1 MSTSTSSHGHAFHA
15 LAGRS
20 LGSWALLAF
29 LGLFAGLGG
38 LAALYM
44 EHNGHW
50 VTGMNNQVP
59 WGLPHVCAVFLIV
72 ASTGALNIASLGS
85 VFSKDDYKPLGR
97 LSALCAMGVQAGGL
111 CILLLDLGRS
121 DRLMVAM
128 THFNFTSIFALNIFL
143 YNGFFAIVTTYLY
156 IMMEPR
162 LEPFYQPVAFSA
174 FIWRLIVT
182 TGTGSIF
189 GLMISRTAYHSAIM
203 APMFIAMSFSFGT
216 AIFLVILTFLRI
228 GQGRPMASEQLR
240 HRLVVLLACFVA
252 VSLYMVVMQHV
263 TSAYSAERRDFERYI
278 LFDGGIY
285 PLLLWVGFGL
295 IGSVFP
301 LLVLLVPFPAVGV
314 PARLFIAS
322 LGVIA
327 GGLCL
332 MYVII
337 VGGESYPIDLF
348 PGKIVSSSFFD
359 GVVASYTPSLPEF
372 FLGLGGFALV
382 GLIVTVGMWVLEV
395 LPTLPTRH
403 PDTEGQTS

>member
-1 MSTSTSSHGHAFHA
+1 MSTSSSSHGHAAHGFHV

-20 LGSWALLAF
+20 PWSWAFLIF
-29 LGLFAGLGG
+29 LGLFAALGG

-97 LSALCAMGVQAGGL
+97 LSALSAMAVQAGGL

-121 DRLMVAM
+121 DRLIVAM
-128 THFNFTSIFALNIFL
+128 TNYNFTSIFALNIIL

-156 IMMEPR
+156 IMMEPK
-162 LEPFYQPVAFSA
+162 LEPFYHPVAFSA

-189 GLMISRTAYHSAIM
+189 GLMVSRTAYHSAIM
-203 APMFIAMSFSFGT
+203 APMFISMSFSFGL
-216 AIFLVILTFLRI
+216 AIFLVILTFLR
-228 GQGRPMASEQLR
+228 GGSGRPMASPQLQR
-240 HRLVVLLACFVA
+240 RLLVLLACFIA
-252 VSLYMVVMQHV
+252 VSLYMVVMHHV
-263 TSAYSAERRDFERYI
+263 TSVYSAERRDFERFI
-278 LFDGGIY
+278 LFDGGIF
-285 PLLLWVGFGL
+285 PALLWVGFGL
-295 IGSVFP
+295 IGSVLP
-301 LLVLLVPFPAVGV
+301 LLVLLVPFPAVGAA
-314 PARLFIAS
+314 ARLFIAS

-327 GGLCL
+327 GGIAL

-337 VGGESYPIDLF
+337 VGGESFPIDLF

-359 GVVASYTPSLPEF
+359 GVVGTYSPSVPEV
-372 FLGLGGFALV
+372 FLALGGFALV

-395 LPTLPTRH
+395 LPDRQS
-403 PDTEGQTS
+403 GG

>member
-1 MSTSTSSHGHAFHA
+1 MSTISTSSSGPIRPVFHV

-20 LGSWALLAF
+20 PGSWALLAF
-29 LGLFAGLGG
+29 LGLFAAFGG

-97 LSALCAMGVQAGGL
+97 LSALSAMAVQAGGL

-121 DRLMVAM
+121 DRLIVAL
-128 THFNFTSIFALNIFL
+128 THYNFTSIFALNIIL
-143 YNGFFAIVTTYLY
+143 YNGFFAIVSTYLY

-162 LEPFYQPVAFSA
+162 LEPFYHPVAFGA

-189 GLMISRTAYHSAIM
+189 GLMISRSAYHSAIM
-203 APMFIAMSFSFGT
+203 APMFISMSFSFGL
-216 AIFLVILTFLRI
+216 AIFLVILTFLMV
-228 GQGRPMASEQLR
+228 GSGRPMASAQLR
-240 HRLVVLLACFVA
+240 RRLVVLLACFVA
-252 VSLYMVVMQHV
+252 VSLYMVVMHHI
-263 TSAYSAERRDFERYI
+263 TSVYSAERRDFERFI
-278 LFDGGIY
+278 LFDGGIF
-285 PLLLWVGFGL
+285 PILLWGGFGL
-295 IGSVFP
+295 VGSVLP
-301 LLVLLVPFPAVGV
+301 LLVLLVPFPAVGAM
-314 PARLFIAS
+314 ARLFIAS

-327 GGLCL
+327 GGICL

-337 VGGESYPIDLF
+337 VGGESFPIDLF
-348 PGKIVSSSFFD
+348 PGKRVSSSFFD
-359 GVVASYTPSLPEF
+359 GVVGTYSPSMPEV
-372 FLGLGGFALV
+372 FLALGGFALV
-382 GLIVTVGMWVLEV
+382 GLIVMVGMWVLEV
-395 LPTLPTRH
+395 LPGRQAVG
-403 PDTEGQTS
+403 EGDA